1 MTDLIIS
8 ALILAAWIVGCVA
21 YYARTSQLR
30 HRRAHRALRRRIR
43 AYRGTPTAHLPRLD
57 NVVQLDPH
65 SRKV

>member
-1 MTDLIIS
+1 MTDLIVS
-8 ALILAAWIVGCVA
+8 ALILAAWIVGCAA

-43 AYRGTPTAHLPRLD
+43 AYRATRPDNIVRLAAY
-57 NVVQLDPH
+57 